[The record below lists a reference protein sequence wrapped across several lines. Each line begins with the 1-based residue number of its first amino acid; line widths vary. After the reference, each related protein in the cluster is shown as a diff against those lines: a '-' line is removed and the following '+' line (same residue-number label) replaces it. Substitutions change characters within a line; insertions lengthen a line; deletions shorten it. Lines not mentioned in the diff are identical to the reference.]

1 MSAMQGTL
9 SHHSDLTGLM
19 TQDTPQATEV
29 QRYRR
34 EEARNK
40 LLQYAENAMS
50 LQSSKKD
57 DKAPQEVQSP
67 VKVNQDLV
75 VDTSVQDQRAEKLLT
90 AMGSP
95 ATPQTMFTP
104 LSCKERSV
112 LEKFSSTLRN
122 EGIEVLKLNR
132 RNKWQIRFLSV
143 SREVTWLNT
152 EAENADIGQCPKAL
166 LWLKRFQG
174 SSYGISNLK
183 NKGRG
188 GIMFTKLESV
198 NLEMASRNAFP
209 ISKRLKAIFEEN
221 ACVSLEYLF
230 EGGTRTVTLC
240 FKNTRDAKT
249 FCAAMKIIKDVVE
262 REQELALSA
271 MQIVGSVS
279 DRT

>member
-1 MSAMQGTL
+1 MSVMQGTS
-9 SHHSDLTGLM
+9 SHHSDLDDLM
-19 TQDTPQATEV
+19 TQDTPQGTEV

-34 EEARNK
+34 EEARTK
-40 LLQYAENAMS
+40 LLQYAVKAMF
-50 LQSSKKD
+50 LRSSKKD
-57 DKAPQEVQSP
+57 DEAPQEVQSP
-67 VKVNQDLV
+67 VEVNRDLT
-75 VDTSVQDQRAEKLLT
+75 VDTSVQDQTTDKLLT
-90 AMGSP
+90 ATASP
-95 ATPQTMFTP
+95 TASTMFSP
-104 LSCKERSV
+104 LSHKERSV

-188 GIMFTKLESV
+188 GILFTKLQRV
-198 NLEMASRNAFP
+198 RLETASRTASH
-209 ISKRLKAIFEEN
+209 ISKRLKGTFEEN

-230 EGGTRTVTLC
+230 EGGARTVTLC

-249 FCAAMKIIKDVVE
+249 FCAAMKIIKDVFE
-262 REQELALSA
+262 REQETTLSA
-271 MQIVGSVS
+271 MQIVGSAV
-279 DRT
+279 DRN

>member
-1 MSAMQGTL
+1 MQGTS
-9 SHHSDLTGLM
+9 SHHSDLTDLM
-19 TQDTPQATEV
+19 TQDTPQGTEV

-40 LLQYAENAMS
+40 LLQYAEKAMA
-50 LQSSKKD
+50 LLNSKKD
-57 DKAPQEVQSP
+57 DKAPQEAQSP
-67 VKVNQDLV
+67 IEVNQDLA
-75 VDTSVQDQRAEKLLT
+75 VDASVQDQRPDKLLT
-90 AMGSP
+90 AIASP
-95 ATPQTMFTP
+95 STANHLMFSP
-104 LSCKERSV
+104 LSYKERSV

-122 EGIEVLKLNR
+122 EGIEVLKMNR

-188 GIMFTKLESV
+188 GIMFTKLQSVSLETESRA
-198 NLEMASRNAFP
+198 ASHIP
-209 ISKRLKAIFEEN
+209 KRLKAAFEEN

-230 EGGTRTVTLC
+230 EGGNRTVTLC

-262 REQELALSA
+262 REQESTLSA
-271 MQIVGSVS
+271 MQIVGSVV
-279 DRT
+279 DRN

>member
-1 MSAMQGTL
+1 MSAMQGTT
-9 SHHSDLTGLM
+9 SHQSEITDLM
-19 TQDTPQATEV
+19 TQDTPQGTEV

-50 LQSSKKD
+50 LLSSKKD
-57 DKAPQEVQSP
+57 DKAPQKVQSP
-67 VKVNQDLV
+67 IKVNQGLA
-75 VDTSVQDQRAEKLLT
+75 VDTSVPDQRAEKILT
-90 AMGSP
+90 AMASP
-95 ATPQTMFTP
+95 TTAQTMFTP
-104 LSCKERSV
+104 LSYKERSV

-188 GIMFTKLESV
+188 GILFTKLQSV
-198 NLEMASRNAFP
+198 NLETASRTASRM
-209 ISKRLKAIFEEN
+209 SKRLKAMFEED
-221 ACVSLEYLF
+221 ACVSLEYLLD
-230 EGGTRTVTLC
+230 GGTRTVTLC

-262 REQELALSA
+262 REEESALSA
-271 MQIVGSVS
+271 MQIVGSVV
-279 DRT
+279 DRN

>member
-1 MSAMQGTL
+1 MSATRGTS
-9 SHHSDLTGLM
+9 SHHSDLSDFM
-19 TQDTPQATEV
+19 TQDTPQGTEV

-34 EEARNK
+34 AEARNK
-40 LLQYAENAMS
+40 LLHYAEKAMS
-50 LQSSKKD
+50 LLSSKKD
-57 DKAPQEVQSP
+57 DKAPQEAQSP
-67 VKVNQDLV
+67 VEVSQNLA
-75 VDTSVQDQRAEKLLT
+75 VDTSVQDQRPDKLLT
-90 AMGSP
+90 ATASP
-95 ATPQTMFTP
+95 ATPTMFSP
-104 LSCKERSV
+104 LSHKERSV

-122 EGIEVLKLNR
+122 EGIQVLKLNR

-152 EAENADIGQCPKAL
+152 EAENANIGQCPKAL

-188 GIMFTKLESV
+188 GILFTKLQSV
-198 NLEMASRNAFP
+198 SLETASSAVSHIP
-209 ISKRLKAIFEEN
+209 KRLKSVFEEN

-230 EGGTRTVTLC
+230 EGGTRTVNLC

-262 REQELALSA
+262 REQESTLSA
-271 MQIVGSVS
+271 MQIVESVV
-279 DRT
+279 DRN